1 MLGWV
6 KDHSLIII
14 NNQRRKK
21 SIEANEMNNETNRR
35 VNPFLIVLGIMGFIL
50 IAYLFLILL
59 FVKQTTDRVL
69 APLEQSNQSLST
81 QVSALLHPTPTILP
95 DPVTIIH
102 EVRALARL
110 ETIEYTVE
118 KVITAETGQDLAIL
132 FGDRLLFIAYGQ
144 VIAGVDLARLESND
158 LYMQNG
164 VLHVRLPAS
173 EVFVA
178 TLDNEKSY
186 VYDRELGLLTHG
198 DEDLETKARQVAEAE
213 ILRSAIED
221 GILDRAYDNA
231 ETYLESLLR
240 NLGYQEIMFD
250 HPAVRT
256 PTPLPNP

>member
-1 MLGWV
+1 
-6 KDHSLIII
+6 
-14 NNQRRKK
+14 
-21 SIEANEMNNETNRR
+21 MNDETNRKA
-35 VNPFLIVLGIMGFIL
+35 NPFLIVLGIMGFIL
-50 IAYLFLILL
+50 MAYLFLILL

-69 APLEQSNQSLST
+69 APLEQSNQTLST

-95 DPVTIIH
+95 DPVTIVH

-118 KVITAETGQDLAIL
+118 KVITAETGQDLALL
-132 FGDRLLFIAYGQ
+132 FGDRLLFIAYGR
-144 VIAGVDLARLESND
+144 VIAGVDLAKLESND

-164 VLHVRLPAS
+164 VIHVRMPAS
-173 EVFVA
+173 EIFVA

-198 DEDLETKARQVAEAE
+198 DESLETKARQVAEAE

-231 ETYLESLLR
+231 ETYLERLLED
-240 NLGYQEIMFD
+240 LGYQEIVFD
-250 HPAVRT
+250 RPAAQT
-256 PTPLPNP
+256 PTPAVTP

>member
-1 MLGWV
+1 
-6 KDHSLIII
+6 
-14 NNQRRKK
+14 
-21 SIEANEMNNETNRR
+21 MNDETNRKA
-35 VNPFLIVLGIMGFIL
+35 NTFFIVLGIMGFIL

-69 APLEQSNQSLST
+69 APLEQSNQTLST

-95 DPVTIIH
+95 DPVTIVH

-110 ETIEYTVE
+110 ETIEYTVQ
-118 KVITAETGQDLAIL
+118 KVITAETGQDLALL
-132 FGDRLLFIAYGQ
+132 FGDRLLFIAYGR
-144 VIAGVDLARLESND
+144 VIAGVDLAKLESND

-164 VLHVRLPAS
+164 VIHVRMPAS
-173 EVFVA
+173 EIFVA

-198 DEDLETKARQVAEAE
+198 DESLETKARQVAEAE

-231 ETYLESLLR
+231 ETYLERLLQD
-240 NLGYQEIMFD
+240 LGYQEIVFD
-250 HPAVRT
+250 RPAAQT
-256 PTPLPNP
+256 PTPVVNP